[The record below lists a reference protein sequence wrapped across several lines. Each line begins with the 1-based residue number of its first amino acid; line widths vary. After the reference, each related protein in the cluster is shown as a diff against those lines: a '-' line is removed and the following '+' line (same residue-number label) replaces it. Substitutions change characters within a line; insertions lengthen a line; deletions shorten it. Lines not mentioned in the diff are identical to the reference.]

1 MIVTIG
7 RKHGSGGREIGQ
19 RLAHRLGIPCYD
31 ADSVSGEAEF
41 DPASIQTMADQ
52 GPCVIVGCCADHILA
67 GTEGLIRVFI
77 HSDMDHRIRRI
88 AKKHG
93 MTPAE
98 AEREALR
105 WDRER
110 ARIYGCFT
118 KGKWADLSRYDL
130 TVDSGPLGISGTVE
144 LLNQFVALK
153 VMRRRPGGDRHE

>member
-7 RKHGSGGREIGQ
+7 RKHGSGGREIGRRLAQ
-19 RLAHRLGIPCYD
+19 RLDIPCYD
-31 ADSVSGEAEF
+31 ADLFSGERESDREAIR
-41 DPASIQTMADQ
+41 AMADQ

-88 AKKHG
+88 AEKHG
-93 MTPAE
+93 VTPAE
-98 AEREALR
+98 AEREALH

-110 ARIYGCFT
+110 ARLYGCCT
-118 KGKWADLSRYDL
+118 KGKWSDLSHYDL
-130 TVDSGPLGISGTVE
+130 AVDSGSLGISGTVE

-153 VMRRRPGGDRHE
+153 VMRRRPGGDRHG